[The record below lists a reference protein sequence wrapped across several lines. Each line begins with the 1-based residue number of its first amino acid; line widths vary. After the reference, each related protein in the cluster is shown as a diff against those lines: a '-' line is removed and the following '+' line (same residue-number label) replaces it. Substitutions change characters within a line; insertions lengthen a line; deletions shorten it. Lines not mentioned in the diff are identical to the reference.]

1 MRGRF
6 FRRIAI
12 GVGVFFL
19 FVFVAGWLGAT
30 FGGGVHGG
38 RRWGPWFPV
47 FPILLLIGFLAFGR
61 VVRRTAR
68 PIGEVM
74 DAAARVAEGDY
85 TARATRDHPT
95 SATSPARSIGWPNG
109 CRPTRSNGA
118 TSLPT
123 SRTSSGRRSR

>member
-74 DAAARVAEGDY
+74 DAAARVADDAVHDSVGVVVAVAE
-85 TARATRDHPT
+85 TFVVPKLV
-95 SATSPARSIGWPNG
+95 SPQMAFEISVEAHDRQ
-109 CRPTRSNGA
+109 
-118 TSLPT
+118 
-123 SRTSSGRRSR
+123 